1 MLANGVQGRGVQ
13 SMTNHSGPAQGAEG
27 DDNFTI
33 AVLVERLDGD
43 EEIAREVAEAF
54 LESSREILE
63 SLESAVSANDVDKV
77 RLHAHS
83 IKGAAANI
91 GANALAAAAGT
102 VEDAGRDADLETAKQ
117 ALPGIRSRC
126 ERVFAVLEAWS

>member
-1 MLANGVQGRGVQ
+1 
-13 SMTNHSGPAQGAEG
+13 MTNHSGSAQQGDAG
-27 DDNFTI
+27 DDFTI

-54 LESSREILE
+54 VESSREILE
-63 SLESAVSANDVDKV
+63 LLDSAVAANDIEKV

-91 GANALAAAAGT
+91 GANALASTAGI
-102 VEDAGRDADLETAKQ
+102 VENAGRDGDLEIARQ
-117 ALPGIRSRC
+117 ALPEIRGRC
-126 ERVFAVLEAWS
+126 DRVFAVLEAWT